1 MNPLTTTILVIDDEP
16 SNFDVI
22 ETFLFEQDYQ
32 LHYASSGKYALDSLD
47 SLQPDLILL
56 DVMMPELDGIEVCR
70 RIKARSQW
78 ANVPIIMVTS
88 LSSKEDL
95 ARCLNAGA
103 DDFIG
108 KPISGFELRARVQS
122 MLRIKRQYDEIKN
135 LSNLQTRTIDLL
147 ENSLQELTGNLA
159 SSLPHELNTPLN
171 GIVGAIA
178 ILLDEYET
186 ITSEELKEFLLLAK
200 DSADRLE
207 CLIRKFLNYAY
218 FELATHKAPDPK
230 SSNNQIKKTIDLLF
244 IVDIAQKQAKKDGR
258 VNDLLC
264 EFDVGDDAL
273 DVVVADITHHDMQII
288 ISELI
293 ENAFKFSQPNTQVK
307 LTAAIVDGK
316 FHLAIA
322 DHGLG
327 MTADQIAKIGA
338 FVQFERKLHEQQGA
352 GLGLKIVTKIVENY
366 GGNFSIA
373 STYDQGTTINI
384 ELPERRSNS

>member
-1 MNPLTTTILVIDDEP
+1 MNPLTTNILVVDDEP

-32 LHYASSGKYALDSLD
+32 LHYASSGKYALESLD

-56 DVMMPELDGIEVCR
+56 DVMMPEIDGIEVCR
-70 RIKARSQW
+70 RLKAMPQW
-78 ANVPIIMVTS
+78 ANLPIIMVTA

-95 ARCLNAGA
+95 AQCLNAGA

-108 KPISGFELRARVQS
+108 KPVNSFELKARVQS

-147 ENSLQELTGNLA
+147 QNSLQELSGNLA

-171 GIVGAIA
+171 GIVGAIS

-186 ITSEELKEFLLLAK
+186 ITPEELKEFLLLAK
-200 DSADRLE
+200 DSATRLE

-218 FELATHKAPDPK
+218 LELAPHKAPNAR
-230 SSNNQIKKTIDLLF
+230 SYNGQVKKTVDRLF
-244 IVDIAQKQAKKDGR
+244 IIDVAQKQAKKDGR
-258 VNDLLC
+258 INDLLC
-264 EFDVGDDAL
+264 EFDVDDEDL
-273 DVVVADITHHDMQII
+273 DLVLTNVADHDMQII

-293 ENAFKFSQPNTQVK
+293 ENAFKFSKPNTQVK
-307 LTAAIVDGK
+307 LTSAIVDHK

-322 DHGLG
+322 DQGLG
-327 MTADQIAKIGA
+327 MTTDQIAKIGA
-338 FVQFERKLHEQQGA
+338 FVQFERKRYEQQGA

-366 GGNFSIA
+366 AGSFSIA
-373 STYDQGTTINI
+373 STYNQGTTINI
-384 ELPERRSNS
+384 ELPVGN